1 MGRRIK
7 AAVGDLFLVPRKDG
21 QWVLGQVVEEW
32 MKGAICVA
40 IFDFV
45 VSDKMGPISIDSQH
59 PALMALPSV
68 AKSELTHKHWPV
80 VGNAHVLV
88 DVTLASHHKFK
99 NQNYNGAVWHSGG
112 MVEKLVDAYY
122 GLATWEPYPGRPGQL
137 RSLLINAH
145 EDFH

>member
-88 DVTLASHHKFK
+88 DILLWR
-99 NQNYNGAVWHSGG
+99 NGG
-112 MVEKLVDAYY
+112 K
-122 GLATWEPYPGRPGQL
+122 
-137 RSLLINAH
+137 
-145 EDFH
+145 